1 MSASIGQ
8 SIEAVCKE
16 KGIDRDVVIEAVKEA
31 VRAAARKQFKSGE
44 EIQVEWSPETGLEI
58 FASKVVVET
67 VENEGREL
75 SLGEARELAGD
86 EVEIGDELQLP
97 LPVEDMGRIAAQ
109 TAKQILFQ
117 KVRDAERAN
126 IYEQYIDKVG
136 DLVNGYVKRFERGD
150 IIVDLGTVE
159 ALLPRNQQSRGETW
173 NQGERIR
180 VVIDDVSK
188 ESKGPQV
195 IVSRTSPEILKRLF
209 EMEVPE
215 IYDGTVVIKS
225 AVREPGERAKIAV
238 ASTERDV
245 DPVGACVGMKGSR
258 VQAII
263 RELRGEKIDIIEWS
277 DEPSVFAANAL
288 SPAKVNQVRITD
300 IEHRQMEVI
309 VNEDQLSLA
318 IGKRGQNVRLATKL
332 VGWNIDIRS
341 EEELKREVAAQM
353 GAMIASGESVPL
365 ERLEGMNPAM
375 VSTLADHGIDD
386 IESLANATV
395 DDIADFLDVSID
407 QAEAL
412 IGAAQTVVE
421 SARVAA
427 ESEGAEGE
435 EAQSEETGEAGAA
448 SEQTPAS
455 AEAGVT
461 ESSVDAVAAAGGAG
475 TGGEEPPGV
484 EGERP
489 AAGPEGET
497 GFESEEG
504 RTVEQHAASFE
515 ADPNADAGEVEPSE
529 AMIAEGYDEA
539 VETQPPFMAEDL
551 SPDNLLAKDAA
562 EPVAATE
569 VEQMSADE
577 LLLQGAGRDLR
588 PDTITPAPDIFSAEA
603 AVIQNHGAYTEEER
617 PSTLDAETSGVAGAT
632 VREGEEADEESLVAP
647 AALDET
653 EEGETEVASPVA
665 DLGGEAS
672 APEVQVSS
680 APTPAGR
687 GEPTPVE
694 NVAEDEAEDASGNV
708 E

>member
-8 SIEAVCKE
+8 SIDAVCKE
-16 KGIDRDVVIEAVKEA
+16 KGIDREVVIEAVKEA

-44 EIQVEWSPETGLEI
+44 EIQVEWAPETGLEI
-58 FASKVVVET
+58 FASKVVVEEVT
-67 VENEGREL
+67 NPGREL
-75 SLGEARELAGD
+75 SLDEARELAGD
-86 EVEIGDELQLP
+86 EVDVGDELQLP

-159 ALLPRNQQSRGETW
+159 SVLPRNQQSRGEQW

-195 IVSRTSPEILKRLF
+195 VTSRTSPELLKRLF

-341 EEELKREVAAQM
+341 EEELKREVALQM
-353 GAMIASGESVPL
+353 GAMIASGEAVPL

-375 VSTLADHGIDD
+375 VATLAEHGIPD

-395 DDIADFLDVSID
+395 DDLAEYLDMSID
-407 QAEAL
+407 QAESL
-412 IGAAQTVVE
+412 IGAAQAVVE
-421 SARVAA
+421 SARIAA
-427 ESEGAEGE
+427 EAEAAEGEGAE
-435 EAQSEETGEAGAA
+435 AQPEG
-448 SEQTPAS
+448 
-455 AEAGVT
+455 AEA
-461 ESSVDAVAAAGGAG
+461 AA
-475 TGGEEPPGV
+475 EPEDEMAE
-484 EGERP
+484 EGEV
-489 AAGPEGET
+489 
-497 GFESEEG
+497 G
-504 RTVEQHAASFE
+504 RTVEQHAASVE
-515 ADPNADAGEVEPSE
+515 ADPEAEARDVEPSE

-539 VETQPPFMAEDL
+539 GETQPPFMAQDL

-588 PDTITPAPDIFSAEA
+588 PDTITPAPDIFSGEA
-603 AVIQNHGAYTEEER
+603 AVIQNSGAFVEEER
-617 PSTLDAETSGVAGAT
+617 PNTLDVETEGIEEPT
-632 VREGEEADEESLVAP
+632 VRESDEEYE
-647 AALDET
+647 D
-653 EEGETEVASPVA
+653 SPVSPRA
-665 DLGGEAS
+665 DFASEAS

-680 APTPAGR
+680 EPSLAGESAPTI
-687 GEPTPVE
+687 E
-694 NVAEDEAEDASGNV
+694 NVADDEAEDASSN